1 MSKALINTMTS
12 PSLQQEGGGFDFLID
27 PSLPYFFI
35 PDGAFNSFKADVG
48 QFFGTADPQCGDK
61 ACVF

>member
-1 MSKALINTMTS
+1 VNEKTWAVRMSKALINTMTS

-35 PDGAFNSFKADVG
+35 PDGAFNNFKADVG
-48 QFFGTADPQCGDK
+48 
-61 ACVF
+61 